1 MPHVFDVYGTLLD
14 VDAAAREAAAAPG
27 MESLAASWPQLAA
40 AWRQRQLSY
49 SWLRTTMQRYTDF
62 WTITQNALDVT
73 MAEMD
78 MDDAQ
83 MRERLLSLYTTL
95 TAYDEVPGVLQQ
107 LAAGGQGTGVLSNGS
122 PAMLD
127 SALAAAGI
135 AGSLDHVLSVD
146 VLRLYKPDPAVYRLV
161 TDAFGCSASEVTFYS
176 SNNWDVAGA
185 GSFGF
190 RTIWVNRVGK
200 PWDDLPEP
208 PAHQVASLAEAM
220 TLL

>member
-1 MPHVFDVYGTLLD
+1 
-14 VDAAAREAAAAPG
+14 
-27 MESLAASWPQLAA
+27 
-40 AWRQRQLSY
+40 
-49 SWLRTTMQRYTDF
+49 
-62 WTITQNALDVT
+62 
-73 MAEMD
+73 
-78 MDDAQ
+78 
-83 MRERLLSLYTTL
+83 
-95 TAYDEVPGVLQQ
+95 
-107 LAAGGQGTGVLSNGS
+107 
-122 PAMLD
+122 MLD

-190 RTIWVNRVGK
+190 RTIWVNRAGK